1 MRLLLMPL
9 LLSPWASLVIAE
21 PLPVFLDG
29 HEYEHRLPSP
39 NLPIEAYRPLAAN
52 LHLAPP
58 RAANDR
64 LPLATR
70 FVLHKV
76 RFEGG
81 TVYPLSELREHYQ
94 PLIGRE
100 VSVGELQQFT
110 ERLTQRYQR
119 DGYLLSRAYLPDQ
132 DFADGRMHVVLVEGY
147 VHDVRHEGDIGPAG
161 AYLGQLLERLRAERP
176 LTQATLDHFIGL
188 AQLIPGVTLQ
198 ADLTQAEHSE
208 GAARLTVHAL
218 RKPFDAAVAFSDGSR
233 DGPQGLFK
241 VTSNAHTRFAEQL
254 TASVLLPPGDDRSHY
269 QRLDYSQH
277 LDAQGSQVLLSAA
290 RYRSEPRTPVAMEHG
305 AQRFQKIE
313 SERYAIGLGQ
323 PVIVTADEWLAVTG
337 HVYSIS
343 EHVEDLTGGLGR
355 NDTYVRA
362 LSFEGDWRKV
372 EAGRFR
378 MVSAGVY
385 QGLDY
390 LGARSDAD
398 YDMDFLR
405 FRLAGLQSDSLF
417 QRWQGVVS
425 GALYWTDDRLPD
437 SERAVFGGQHF
448 GHGYPQDQAAGD
460 KGWGVAYELNYSIQP
475 GAGWV
480 RLVQPYA
487 LLDAAQAWYN
497 GGPFE
502 DARMRSAALGVR
514 LGDGRYGN
522 VALEVAKPLADVA
535 LDSMSR
541 SPRWTVSFSYLL
553 K

>member
-9 LLSPWASLVIAE
+9 MLSPWASLVIAG

-29 HEYEHRLPSP
+29 HEYERRLPGA
-39 NLPIEAYRPLAAN
+39 NLPIEAYRPLAPS
-52 LHLAPP
+52 LTLTPP
-58 RAANDR
+58 RAAIDT
-64 LPLATR
+64 LPLKTR

-100 VSVGELQQFT
+100 VTVGELLQFT
-110 ERLTQRYQR
+110 ERLTQRYQH
-119 DGYLLSRAYLPDQ
+119 DGYLLSQAYLPDQ
-132 DFADGRMHVVLVEGY
+132 DFADGRVHIVLVEGY
-147 VHDVRHEGDIGPAG
+147 VHDVRRDGDIGPAG
-161 AYLGQLLERLRAERP
+161 AYLDQLLQRLQAERP
-176 LTQATLDHFIGL
+176 LTRATLDRFIGL
-188 AQLIPGVTLQ
+188 AQRIPGVTLQ
-198 ADLTQAEHSE
+198 ADLTQAERGE
-208 GAARLTVHAL
+208 GATRLAVKAW
-218 RKPFDAAVAFSDGSR
+218 RRPFDAALTLGDGSR
-233 DGPQGLFK
+233 DSLQGLIK
-241 VTSNAHTRFAEQL
+241 VASNAQTRFAEQL
-254 TASVLLPPGDDRSHY
+254 TASVLLPPGNDHTEY

-290 RYRSEPRTPVAMEHG
+290 RYRSEPRTPVRLEHG
-305 AQRFQKIE
+305 SQFFQQIE

-323 PVIVTADEWLAVTG
+323 PVIVTPDEWLAVTG
-337 HVYSIS
+337 HLYSVS
-343 EHVEDLTGGLGR
+343 EHDEDRTGGLGR

-362 LSFEGDWRKV
+362 LSFEGDWRKI
-372 EAGRFR
+372 EPGRLR

-405 FRLAGLQSDSLF
+405 FRLAGVQSDQLL
-417 QRWQGVVS
+417 QRWQGVLS

-437 SERAVFGGQHF
+437 SERAVFGGQYF

-460 KGWGVAYELNYSIQP
+460 KGWGVAYELNYSIRP

-541 SPRWTVSFSYLL
+541 KPRWMVSFSYLL
-553 K
+553 E

>member
-1 MRLLLMPL
+1 MRLVLMPL

-29 HEYEHRLPSP
+29 HEYERRLPSA
-39 NLPIEAYRPLAAN
+39 NLPIEAYRPLAPS
-52 LHLAPP
+52 LQLAPP
-58 RAANDR
+58 SSVSDT
-64 LPLATR
+64 LPVTTR

-110 ERLTQRYQR
+110 ERLTRRYQR
-119 DGYLLSRAYLPDQ
+119 DGYLLSLAYLPDQ
-132 DFADGRMHVVLVEGY
+132 DFAEGRVHVVLVEGY
-147 VHDVRHEGDIGPAG
+147 VHDVRREGDIGPAG
-161 AYLGQLLERLRAERP
+161 AYLDQLLERLRAERP
-176 LTQATLDHFIGL
+176 LTQATLDRFIGL
-188 AQLIPGVTLQ
+188 AQRIPGVTLQ
-198 ADLTQAEHSE
+198 AALTQAEHSE
-208 GAARLTVHAL
+208 GAAQLTVHAL
-218 RKPFDAAVAFSDGSR
+218 RKPFDAAATFSDGSR

-241 VTSNAHTRFAEQL
+241 VTSNAQTRFAEQL
-254 TASVLLPPGDDRSHY
+254 TASVLLPPGDDHSHY

-277 LDAQGSQVLLSAA
+277 LDAQGSQLLLSAA
-290 RYRSEPRTPVAMEHG
+290 RYRSEPRTPVPLEHG
-305 AQRFQKIE
+305 LQFSQRIE

-337 HVYSIS
+337 HVYSVS
-343 EHVEDLTGGLGR
+343 EHDEALSGGLGR

-372 EAGRFR
+372 EAGRLR

-405 FRLAGLQSDSLF
+405 FRVAGLQSDPLF

-437 SERAVFGGQHF
+437 SERAVFGGQNF

-460 KGWGVAYELNYSIQP
+460 KGWGVAYELNYSLQP
-475 GAGWV
+475 DAGWV

-502 DARMRSAALGVR
+502 DTRMRSAALGVR
-514 LGDGRYGN
+514 LGDGQYGN

-541 SPRWTVSFSYLL
+541 EARLVINFSFRL
-553 K
+553 

>member
-9 LLSPWASLVIAE
+9 LLSPWACLVIAE
-21 PLPVFLDG
+21 PLPVLLDG
-29 HEYEHRLPSP
+29 HEYERRLPSA
-39 NLPIEAYRPLAAN
+39 NLPIEAYRPRAPN

-58 RAANDR
+58 TAATDTLR
-64 LPLATR
+64 LATR

-119 DGYLLSRAYLPDQ
+119 DGYLLSQAYLPDQ
-132 DFADGRMHVVLVEGY
+132 DFADGRVHVVLVEGY
-147 VHDVRHEGDIGPAG
+147 VHDVKRNGDIGPAG
-161 AYLGQLLERLRAERP
+161 TYLDQLLQRLQAERP
-176 LTQATLDHFIGL
+176 LTQATLDRFLGL
-188 AQLIPGVTLQ
+188 AQRIPGVTLL
-198 ADLTQAEHSE
+198 ADLTQAEQSE
-208 GAARLTVHAL
+208 GAAQLTVHAS

-241 VTSNAHTRFAEQL
+241 VTSNAQTRFAEQL
-254 TASVLLPPGDDRSHY
+254 TASVLLPPGDDHSHY

-277 LDAQGSQVLLSAA
+277 LDAQGSQLLLSAA
-290 RYRSEPRTPVAMEHG
+290 RYRSEPQTPVRLEHG
-305 AQRFQKIE
+305 AQFFQKIE

-337 HVYSIS
+337 HVYSVS
-343 EHVEDLTGGLGR
+343 EHAEDLTGGLGR

-378 MVSAGVY
+378 MVSGGVY

-405 FRLAGLQSDSLF
+405 FRVAGLQSDQLF
-417 QRWQGVVS
+417 PRWQGVVS
-425 GALYWTDDRLPD
+425 GAMYWTDDRLPD
-437 SERAVFGGQHF
+437 SERAVFGGQNF

-475 GAGWV
+475 GAGWL

-502 DARMRSAALGVR
+502 DTRMRSAALGVR

-541 SPRWTVSFSYLL
+541 EARLVINFSFRL
-553 K
+553 